1 MAPKKQRVQPLPFV
15 SEACRLI
22 KANGGRIR
30 FDILLE
36 RMNLS
41 HCDHVDSI
49 ISEHPSFRSEC
60 GYVTYVPAITIS
72 NQTELLS
79 ACETIFPR
87 TLRKIDLVGTYPF
100 VEADVDELIYEKK
113 VTLLD
118 PQTGSFTV
126 LPRPAISFSEHA
138 IALWEKTLE

>member
-1 MAPKKQRVQPLPFV
+1 M
-15 SEACRLI
+15 RL
-22 KANGGRIR
+22 
-30 FDILLE
+30 DILLE

-60 GYVTYVPAITIS
+60 GYLTYVPAMVLS

-87 TLRKIDLVGTYPF
+87 TFRKIDLVSAYPF

-126 LPRPAISFSEHA
+126 LPQPAISFSAHT
-138 IALWEKTLE
+138 IALWERTLE